1 MAFKID
7 VTPEALKEQL
17 IELFELKRDI
27 MPKDEIENTSR
38 VIMTNNVKSFDKQIK
53 YLSSL

>member
-1 MAFKID
+1 
-7 VTPEALKEQL
+7 
-17 IELFELKRDI
+17 LFELKRDI